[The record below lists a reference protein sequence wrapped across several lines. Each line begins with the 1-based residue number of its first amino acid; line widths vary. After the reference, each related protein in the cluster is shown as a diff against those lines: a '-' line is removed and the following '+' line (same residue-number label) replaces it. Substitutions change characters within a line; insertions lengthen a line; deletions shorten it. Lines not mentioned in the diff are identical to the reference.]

1 MKGVTKTKLN
11 RVLNFVL
18 LISGAFLLGS
28 GWALDERLPRGRSGH
43 GMSLL
48 GLDRHEWGDLHAWSG
63 YAMAVLLVVHLLLHT
78 SWLWR
83 VAAKTKPWKL
93 ATGLGTAAA
102 LVALFL
108 LIPVAG

>member
-11 RVLNFVL
+11 RVLNFIL
-18 LISGAFLLGS
+18 LLNGVFLLGS
-28 GWALDERLPRGRSGH
+28 GWVLDERLPRGRSGR

-63 YAMAVLLVVHLLLHT
+63 YVVAALVAVHLMLHA

-93 ATGLGTAAA
+93 ATGLGTAAVLLA
-102 LVALFL
+102 VFL
-108 LIPVAG
+108 LTPVAG